1 VWNRSSCA
9 VDQVDEKLV
18 GLGFLNDAVN
28 RNVGHVIFLRVT
40 RSKSGSISEEQCE
53 THMNANMPDSGS
65 LKSARVWLLRGIGG
79 QWQPIDT
86 DRPDMVVSIG
96 SLYSMLWAT
105 LVVPAGRDVLERDKE
120 RTDRGKYWMSIHATE
135 S

>member
-1 VWNRSSCA
+1 
-9 VDQVDEKLV
+9 
-18 GLGFLNDAVN
+18 
-28 RNVGHVIFLRVT
+28 
-40 RSKSGSISEEQCE
+40 
-53 THMNANMPDSGS
+53 
-65 LKSARVWLLRGIGG
+65 VWLLRGIGG

-86 DRPDMVVSIG
+86 VRPDMVVSIG
-96 SLYSMLWAT
+96 FLYGMLWAT